1 MHLFINRSCICHFI
15 PKYSIMVM
23 MMVMVMM
30 VLMLVMVM
38 ICDAIY

>member
-15 PKYSIMVM
+15 PKYSIMV
-23 MMVMVMM
+23 VMVVM
-30 VLMLVMVM
+30 VLMVVMVV